1 MANAG
6 KRQIGILTGG
16 GDCAGLN
23 AAIKWVTSTALDA
36 GLAGERGF
44 QYEVIGI
51 LEGWKGLSFTGDL
64 QEAFRTNII
73 HLSENLVRDW
83 DGLGGTN
90 LGSSRYNPFNPQKD
104 TSKLVIE
111 NIERLGLDVLV
122 AIGGEDTLGVAAKLS
137 GLGVNVVGIPKTIDK
152 DLPET
157 DYSLG
162 FETAV
167 EVITDLVDK
176 VRTTAYSHRRTMV
189 VEVMGRHAG
198 WLALKAGESTGAYI
212 TLIPEYDFSMDRVN
226 ELIAESKKAGNK
238 YEIVIVAEGAKS
250 SGRTATLK
258 NEQIDSFGHV
268 ILGGIQEYLADEIC
282 KSTGVET
289 RGVILGHV
297 QRGGVPCAYDR
308 RMGRYYGTAAV
319 NLIDRNQYGRMVRL
333 KNGEISSIE
342 IAKVLGNLNLV
353 DVGTMYDTGR
363 YTGTNRILGKDMDI
377 RR

>member
-1 MANAG
+1 MPNTG

-23 AAIKWVTSTALDA
+23 SAVKWVTMTALDPR
-36 GLAGERGF
+36 LARKRGF
-44 QYEVIGI
+44 EYEVSGI
-51 LEGWKGLSFTGDL
+51 LEGWKGLSFSGDFQQAL
-64 QEAFRTNII
+64 QANVIPLTEK
-73 HLSENLVRDW
+73 LVRNW
-83 DGLGGTN
+83 DGMGGTN
-90 LGSSRYNPFNPQKD
+90 LGSSRFNPFNPNKD
-104 TSKLVIE
+104 TSKLVMG

-137 GLGVNVVGIPKTIDK
+137 KLGVKVVGIPKTIDK

-176 VRTTAYSHRRTMV
+176 LRTTADSHRRTMV

-198 WLALKAGESTGAYI
+198 WLALKGGESTGAYI
-212 TLIPEYDFSMDRVN
+212 TLIPECDFSMDRVN
-226 ELIAESKKAGNK
+226 ELITESKKAGNK
-238 YEIVIVAEGAKS
+238 YEIVIVAEGAKPT
-250 SGRTATLK
+250 GMTAAVK

-268 ILGGIQEYLADEIC
+268 ILGGIQEYLADEIS
-282 KSTGVET
+282 KGTGIET

-308 RMGRYYGTAAV
+308 RMGRYFGAAAV
-319 NLIDRNQYGRMVRL
+319 NLIDRQQYGRMVRL
-333 KNGEISSIE
+333 KNGKITSAEIE
-342 IAKVLGNLNLV
+342 KVLGNLNLV
-353 DVGTMYDTGR
+353 DVKTMYDTER
-363 YTGTNRILGKDMDI
+363 YTGSSRILE
-377 RR
+377 